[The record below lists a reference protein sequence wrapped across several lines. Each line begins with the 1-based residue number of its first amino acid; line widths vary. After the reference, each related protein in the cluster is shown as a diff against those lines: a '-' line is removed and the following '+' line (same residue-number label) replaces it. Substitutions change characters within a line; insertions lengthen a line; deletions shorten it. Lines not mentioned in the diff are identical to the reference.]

1 MKIKT
6 GIVFLIYLLISIFIT
21 WPIIL
26 HLKTYVIGI
35 LNHPGLQGHLFFEKV
50 ALDNFQK
57 GRLFSGFTDL
67 VNYPYGQD
75 LKNKIHT
82 FFILY
87 FTIPFS
93 KILGIIPAYNLFVIF
108 IFALNGFMIYILG
121 REFFKSKLICFV
133 LGFYYMVNTYT
144 LLKITQGFLQKI
156 CIFWIP
162 LCVLFLFR
170 FYKSKKLP
178 DLIYFNLSLYCC
190 SFTYAPYAYYLAL
203 FCILLLSIF
212 FLKNKFFMKPLFLQI
227 ASFLIL
233 GFIFGYYYF
242 PVFKADEYFSTPHLE
257 ILRFYKFY
265 PYQEFNLPGVSCL
278 PLGISIIVL
287 LFSLFSF
294 LDKENRKNVILL
306 FLFFLFGVV
315 ISMGGV
321 LTINGNEILFYGH
334 RILLPEYFIYKYF
347 PFGRYLIFPIRVFP
361 FINISLSLL
370 MGYGLSLFSRRK
382 RSLIIATVSFVIF
395 YLGELFLLFPEI
407 FPLRVSKFTVPCCY
421 QKLKNHYAKAILVLP
436 LQDIAHTNKHCM
448 YASINDIKLVNAYEV
463 KTAALKIPCKESLF
477 PEKQEFIATL
487 DKLGVNFILIDKD
500 ILKKADFSEIDW
512 LERFCNLFYSDDNYV
527 IYRVP

>member
-6 GIVFLIYLLISIFIT
+6 GIIFLIYLLISIFIT

-35 LNHPGLQGHLFFEKV
+35 LNHPGLQGQLFFEKV
-50 ALDNFQK
+50 VLDNFQK
-57 GRLFSGFTDL
+57 RRLFSGFTDL

-93 KILGIIPAYNLFVIF
+93 KILGIIPTYNLFVIF
-108 IFALNGFMIYILG
+108 IFALNGFMMYIFG
-121 REFFKSKLICFV
+121 RKFFKSKFICFV

-144 LLKITQGFLQKI
+144 LFKITQGFLQKI

-162 LCVLFLFR
+162 LCFLFLFR
-170 FYKSKKLP
+170 FYKSKKLS
-178 DLIYFNLSLYCC
+178 DLIYFNLFLYFC

-203 FCILLLSIF
+203 FCFLLLSIF
-212 FLKNKFFMKPLFLQI
+212 VLKNKFFMKPFLIQI
-227 ASFLIL
+227 VFFLIL
-233 GFIFGYYYF
+233 VFIFGYYYF
-242 PVFKADEYFSTPHLE
+242 PVFKAGEYFSTPHLE
-257 ILRFYKFY
+257 VLRLYKFY
-265 PYQEFNLPGVSCL
+265 PYQGFDLPCL

-287 LFSLFSF
+287 LFSLLSF
-294 LDKENRKNVILL
+294 LNKENRKSVIFL
-306 FLFFLFGVV
+306 FLFFSFWIV
-315 ISMGGV
+315 ISMGGI
-321 LTINGNEILFYGH
+321 LTINGNEILLYGH
-334 RILLPEYFIYKYF
+334 RIFLPGYFIYKYF

-370 MGYGLSLFSRRK
+370 MGYGLSLFSRR
-382 RSLIIATVSFVIF
+382 RLSVIIATVSFVVF

-407 FPLRVSKFTVPCCY
+407 FPLRVSKFTVPPCY
-421 QKLKNHYAKAILVLP
+421 QRLKNHYAKAILVLP

-448 YASINDIKLVNAYEV
+448 YASMNDIKLVNAYKV
-463 KTAALKIPCKESLF
+463 KTAALKIPCKESLSS
-477 PEKQEFIATL
+477 EKQEFITTL
-487 DKLGVNFILIDKD
+487 DKLEVNFILIDKD
-500 ILKKADFSEIDW
+500 ALKKADFSDIDW
-512 LERFCNLFYSDDNYV
+512 LEKFCNLFYSDSHSI